1 MRSWELFVEEKAIF
15 HSMDMTLEME
25 LWKFHDI
32 FFDEATHSY
41 TDSLGTEYTSVTK
54 FVHQFSPE
62 QDWDEIARKYVRKH
76 NYDDVNKKLEKI
88 PEPAAWPGQQGSLED
103 ALPLLEKRALIE
115 AAAIVKVRAEWDQAG
130 TKACA
135 LGTEVHAYMEN
146 QWKRKLYRPEK
157 EPEGY
162 EELSA
167 VGLRAYTELSK
178 RFVPIREEFIVCKP
192 EWQLCGTIDFLAY
205 DMAKDR
211 IVILDYKTNKEIKR
225 ENPFQQC
232 VGALAGLPDCN
243 YITYCAQLSTYKA
256 ILEAETSIRIGGM
269 ALVHIR
275 KDGYSVI
282 PCKDLSAQIKEH
294 LDGKQA

>member
-1 MRSWELFVEEKAIF
+1 MDLSLEL
-15 HSMDMTLEME
+15 E

-41 TDSLGTEYTSVTK
+41 TDSAGTKYTSVTK

-76 NYDDVNKKLEKI
+76 NYGHVNDELAKV
-88 PEPAAWPGQQGSLED
+88 PEPAAWPGQGGSFEEVMS
-103 ALPLLEKRALIE
+103 LLQKRACIE
-115 AAAIVKVRAEWDQAG
+115 ANAIAKVRAEWEASGD
-130 TKACA
+130 KACA

-146 QWKRKLYRPEK
+146 QWKRKLHRPAK

-162 EELSA
+162 EELAA
-167 VGLRAYTELSK
+167 VGLKAYIELSK

-192 EWQLCGTIDFLAY
+192 EWKLCGTIDFLAY
-205 DMAKDR
+205 DTAKDR

-232 VGALAGLPDCN
+232 VGILAGLPDCN

-256 ILEAETSIRIGGM
+256 ILEAQTSIRIGGM

-282 PCKDLSAQIKEH
+282 PCKDFSDIIGGMLNGRAQE
-294 LDGKQA
+294 G